1 MKTFFYSKHSGS
13 IDRCGDEA
21 LNRREFLKRQ
31 LLGACFF
38 AAGAAGLYLPK
49 RLFASPVPDIGI
61 AKGKPGSA
69 TRAAMDL
76 IGGMRTF
83 VKPGAKVVIK
93 PNLSFPQGPEAAT
106 TTHPLVTRE
115 IVAMCLE
122 AGASRIRVLDHPAG
136 DFVQAETSI
145 NRTREALKVFEKD
158 MVFGLTKKAF
168 YKATH
173 NVGFKPIVHSQI
185 RFVPVTNHA
194 QTFKIITLLLD
205 LLFGIVTASLAKFSG
220 IDLDPDLADFLFY
233 LQFNR

>member
-1 MKTFFYSKHSGS
+1 MKRNSCSKSLGR
-13 IDRCGDEA
+13 IDVCVEEA

-122 AGASRIRVLDHPAG
+122 AGASRIRVLELERPSRSSRKISSLGLLRKISTGLRPLSAG
-136 DFVQAETSI
+136 SSSK
-145 NRTREALKVFEKD
+145 R
-158 MVFGLTKKAF
+158 
-168 YKATH
+168 
-173 NVGFKPIVHSQI
+173 
-185 RFVPVTNHA
+185 
-194 QTFKIITLLLD
+194 QT
-205 LLFGIVTASLAKFSG
+205 
-220 IDLDPDLADFLFY
+220 
-233 LQFNR
+233 